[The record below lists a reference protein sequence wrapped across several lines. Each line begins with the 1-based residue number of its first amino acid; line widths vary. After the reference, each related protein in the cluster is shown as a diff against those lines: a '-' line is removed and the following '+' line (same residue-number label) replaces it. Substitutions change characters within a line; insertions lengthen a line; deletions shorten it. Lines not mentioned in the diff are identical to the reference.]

1 MKLHRR
7 WTVGLLVAGLLA
19 AGNGVAGDK
28 TGADSG
34 DSARE
39 QARNAV
45 ETAARAAARALQD
58 SNQLDLD
65 IRLIGPTSVKIAD
78 GRQVAP

>member
-7 WTVGLLVAGLLA
+7 WTVGLLLAGLLA
-19 AGNGVAGDK
+19 AGNGVADDK
-28 TGADSG
+28 AGADSG
-34 DSARE
+34 DRARE
-39 QARNAV
+39 QGRNAV
-45 ETAARAAARALQD
+45 ETAAREAARALQD